1 MRAHGTDA
9 AFSSA
14 RSPKA
19 LTMKTAMSRFH
30 IHDELTAPEG
40 SVPVLRGAL
49 ATGGQLPN
57 LLGVL
62 AGSPAALRGYARF
75 RSELRHGT
83 LTLPTIERIALAVA
97 EHYDS
102 EPGIATH
109 SRTARQAGLSLDE
122 VALAREW
129 DSRDEREAAL
139 LRYLRA
145 LVEGRARPPMHMHEE
160 AREAGWSDEQ
170 ILEAIACTAMETFTA
185 MINVAGEVPVD
196 GSWENSRQLRAA

>member
-1 MRAHGTDA
+1 
-9 AFSSA
+9 
-14 RSPKA
+14 
-19 LTMKTAMSRFH
+19 MKTSMSRFQ

-57 LLGVL
+57 FLGVL
-62 AGSPAALRGYARF
+62 AGSPAALRAYARF
-75 RSELRHGT
+75 RSELRHGA
-83 LTLPTIERIALAVA
+83 LTLPTLERIALAVA
-97 EHYDS
+97 EHYRS
-102 EPGIATH
+102 EPGIALH
-109 SRTARQAGLSLDE
+109 SRTARQAGLALDE

-145 LVEGRARPPMHMHEE
+145 LMEARGRAPMHLHEE

-170 ILEAIACTAMETFTA
+170 ILEAIAYTALETLTAMV
-185 MINVAGEVPVD
+185 NVAGDVPVD
-196 GSWENSRQLRAA
+196 GSWEDSRRLRAA